1 MAQRNPTYHGKINF
15 EQNGVTPT
23 RGQGLS
29 QSRSIRLKGGRQLLK
44 KKGLRTGFEVKFK
57 FLDVAD
63 KSTQYNYLAELVE

>member
-1 MAQRNPTYHGKINF
+1 MARTVIYRGKINS
-15 EQNGVTPT
+15 EQNAVTPPPAH
-23 RGQGLS
+23 GLT

-44 KKGLRTGFEVKFK
+44 KKGLRTGAEINFK